1 MKNRKIESKRRYL
14 YAFLIG
20 TAIFITGFAITYSVA
35 YFEFQRVTNLQG
47 PTSYQ
52 IFQDRLQY
60 TFFGKD
66 ICEENS
72 FADISRDLN
81 YQGRIIGDMET
92 KFGKDDEGV
101 LFRKKFYTLIQ
112 LEHLEFV
119 SIVNEECGKDR
130 DIILF
135 FYSNKKEYLEKSEK
149 LGELLG
155 VIYQKNREDLAL
167 YSIDLNLDSDILESL
182 REKYG
187 VENEPVIIL
196 NEDQRFTDIHN
207 INEIEK
213 LLN

>member
-1 MKNRKIESKRRYL
+1 MENRKIDSKRRYL

-52 IFQDRLQY
+52 IFQDKLQY

-66 ICEENS
+66 ICEEDS

-81 YQGRIIGDMET
+81 YQGQIIGDMET

-101 LFRKKFYTLIQ
+101 LFRKKFYTLIE

-119 SIVNEECGKDR
+119 SMVNKECGKDR

-155 VIYQKNREDLAL
+155 VIYQRNKEDLAL
-167 YSIDLNLDSDILESL
+167 YSIDINLDSEILESL
-182 REKYG
+182 REKYEIG
-187 VENEPVIIL
+187 SEPVIIL
-196 NEDQRFTDIHN
+196 NEDQRFTDISN
-207 INEIEK
+207 INEIEN
-213 LLN
+213 LLD